1 MGTSAQDGPGMGVG
15 SDGSL
20 AIPPTVTLAGETP
33 GTAMPVDPTPFTSG
47 EFPPAR
53 QGWYAVGVL
62 ALCTTFALLDQ
73 GILSLLIQQIIV
85 DFDLTDTQASLLL
98 GPAFAFVYVVVG
110 IPLSPLIDRWTRT
123 KIIAVGITVWSI
135 ATAACGLATN
145 FVQLF
150 IARMVVGSG
159 ESVNGPTAYSI
170 VSDYFSRDRLPK
182 AIYGLQI
189 GSVAGSG
196 LSLRLGGVMISLI
209 AGLGTPTLP
218 IVGELRPW
226 QAVMMAVGLPGV
238 LVAFLLLTVTEP
250 PRRTFS
256 AKVSKVPVWGAVQY
270 MGMHFAVFGPLF
282 IGLTLGALDGG
293 SRAWGAAFFE
303 RTYGWG
309 PATYGQAAGVVSIVA
324 MLAGLWL
331 GAKWVGRFQKRGLV
345 DGPYRVILYTRAIN
359 IPFAIA
365 MPLMPTPELALAC
378 NAVGF
383 LTLGM
388 SGPLL
393 NAVML
398 IVTPNQIRGQVMALY
413 LFIFTVIGQGLSP
426 VITGMTTDYIF
437 TSPNDLRWSIM
448 LLHIIFLPA
457 ALAVTMLG
465 WKPYR
470 QEVERLNA
478 DDLRTGAIN

>member
-1 MGTSAQDGPGMGVG
+1 
-15 SDGSL
+15 
-20 AIPPTVTLAGETP
+20 
-33 GTAMPVDPTPFTSG
+33 MPVAPAAIASAD
-47 EFPPAR
+47 FPPAG

-62 ALCTTFALLDQ
+62 ALCTTFAMLDH

-85 DFDLTDTQASLLL
+85 DFGLTDTQASLLL
-98 GPAFAFVYVVVG
+98 GPAFAFVYVIVG

-123 KIIAVGITVWSI
+123 RIIAVGITVWSL
-135 ATAACGLATN
+135 ATAACGLASN

-150 IARMVVGSG
+150 LARMVVGAG

-196 LSLRLGGVMISLI
+196 LSLLLGGVMITII
-209 AGLGTPTLP
+209 AKLGSPVLP
-218 IVGELRPW
+218 LVGELRPW
-226 QAVMMAVGLPGV
+226 QAVMVAVGLPGLFV
-238 LVAFLLLTVTEP
+238 TLLLLTVKEP
-250 PRRTFS
+250 PRRNFS
-256 AKVSKVPVWGAVQY
+256 AKVSRVPVWGAVQY
-270 MGMHFAVFGPLF
+270 MGLHVAVFGPLL
-282 IGLTLGALDGG
+282 IGLTLGALDSGG
-293 SRAWGAAFFE
+293 RAWGAAFFE

-309 PATYGQAAGVVSIVA
+309 PATYGQAAGIVSILA

-331 GAKWVGRFQKRGLV
+331 GSRWVGRFQARGMV

-365 MPLMPTPELALAC
+365 MPIMPTPELALAC

-398 IVTPNQIRGQVMALY
+398 IITPNQVRGQVMALY

-426 VITGMTTDYIF
+426 VITGATTDYIF
-437 TSPNDLRWSIM
+437 TSPDDLRWSIM
-448 LLHIIFLPA
+448 LLHIVFLPA
-457 ALAVTMLG
+457 ALVVTMLG
-465 WKPYR
+465 WRPYR
-470 QEVERLNA
+470 EEVERLNA
-478 DDLRTGAIN
+478 EDAASGQRN